1 MEMKKVEKKKKSA
14 ALMHFVLFQPRKKR
28 PILFLLT
35 GFCVLRFKGNEDHI
49 LSAWSYMT
57 GRGRAGL
64 LWENKYYGRPYFVIF
79 IALGSMCVL
88 LDRIH

>member
-1 MEMKKVEKKKKSA
+1 
-14 ALMHFVLFQPRKKR
+14 
-28 PILFLLT
+28 
-35 GFCVLRFKGNEDHI
+35 
-49 LSAWSYMT
+49 MT

-64 LWENKYYGRPYFVIF
+64 LWENKYYGGSNFVIF